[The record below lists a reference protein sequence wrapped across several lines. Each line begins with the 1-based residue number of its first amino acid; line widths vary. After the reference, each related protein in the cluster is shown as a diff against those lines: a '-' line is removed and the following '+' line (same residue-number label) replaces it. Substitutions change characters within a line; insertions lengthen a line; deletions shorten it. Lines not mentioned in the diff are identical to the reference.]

1 MRILI
6 ADGHTLVR
14 EGLRSF
20 LEAHGMDVAGMAAT
34 GDEALQLAQHLRP
47 DLVLMDLAMPG
58 MGGLEATRLI
68 SSQLPD
74 VKVVVLAVAIEQDD
88 LLAAVQAGAW
98 GYVHK
103 DVEPMR
109 FLALLEG
116 VVRGEPALPPELA
129 WKLLGALANPG
140 QEKRIERALHALTAR
155 EREVVELLAGGVT
168 SNRDLARRL
177 GVSEHTIKY
186 HLRNVLDKLRLQDR
200 AQVVSYA
207 FRHRLAQRGLLPV

>member
-34 GDEALQLAQHLRP
+34 GGEAVHLAQQLRP

-58 MGGLEATRLI
+58 MGSLEVTRLI
-68 SSQLPD
+68 SAQLPE
-74 VKVVVLAVAIEQDD
+74 VRVVVLAVWMEQGD
-88 LLAAVQAGAW
+88 LMEAVKAGAW
-98 GYVHK
+98 GYLHK
-103 DVEPMR
+103 DVEPVR

-116 VVRGEPALPPELA
+116 VIRGEPAFPSDMA
-129 WKLLGALANPG
+129 WRLIGALVNPRREQREG
-140 QEKRIERALHALTAR
+140 APHALTAR

-186 HLRNVLDKLRLQDR
+186 HLRNVLDKLCLQDR

-207 FRHRLAQRGLLPV
+207 FRHRLAHRSLVSY